1 MTKKLTPKQLAKW
14 LDSLPETTPVWALA
28 CHVDTTAQQ
37 SAALLARYAEARQA
51 AGQLTAELSALDT
64 LLTAKAESDAGENMP
79 AELNDA
85 DMLGYAPHYLHH
97 LIGAA
102 ACTWE
107 SAGRDLNAELGR
119 IVY

>member
-1 MTKKLTPKQLAKW
+1 MAKKLTPKQLAKW
-14 LDSLPETTPVWALA
+14 LNALPETTPAWALA
-28 CHVDTTAQQ
+28 CHVDTTTQQ

-51 AGQLTAELSALDT
+51 VGQLTAELNALDT
-64 LLTAKAESDAGENMP
+64 LLTAQAESDAGENMP

-107 SAGRDLNAELGR
+107 SSGRDLNAELGR

>member
-1 MTKKLTPKQLAKW
+1 MAKKLTPKQLAKW

-28 CHVDTTAQQ
+28 CNVDTTAQQ
-37 SAALLARYAEARQA
+37 SAALLARHDANRKAVEKLTEE
-51 AGQLTAELSALDT
+51 LTALDS
-64 LLTAKAESDAGENMP
+64 LLTAYAESDAGENMP
-79 AELNDA
+79 GELNDEG
-85 DMLGYAPHYLHH
+85 MLGYAPHYLNH

-107 SAGRDLNAELGR
+107 SSGRDLNAELGR

>member
-1 MTKKLTPKQLAKW
+1 MKKLTPKQLTKW

-28 CHVDTTAQQ
+28 CHVDTTAQK

-51 AGQLTAELSALDT
+51 TGQLTAELNALDA
-64 LLTAKAESDAGENMP
+64 LLTASAESDAGENMRP
-79 AELNDA
+79 ELNDA

-102 ACTWE
+102 ACHWK

-119 IVY
+119 IIY

>member
-1 MTKKLTPKQLAKW
+1 MKKLTPKQLAKW

-28 CHVDTTAQQ
+28 CHVETTAQQ
-37 SAALLARYAEARQA
+37 SAALLARYAEGRQA
-51 AGQLTAELSALDT
+51 TGQLTAELNALDT

-79 AELNDA
+79 AELHDA

-107 SAGRDLNAELGR
+107 SSGRDLNAELGR

>member
-1 MTKKLTPKQLAKW
+1 MKKLTPKQIAKW
-14 LDSLPETTPVWALA
+14 LNALPETTPVWALA
-28 CHVDTTAQQ
+28 CCVDTTAQQ

-51 AGQLTAELSALDT
+51 TGRLTAELNALDT

-79 AELNDA
+79 AELDDA

-107 SAGRDLNAELGR
+107 SSGRDLNAELGR

>member
-37 SAALLARYAEARQA
+37 STALLARHDANRQVV
-51 AGQLTAELSALDT
+51 GKLTEELNALDS
-64 LLTAKAESDAGENMP
+64 LLTASAESDAGENMP

-85 DMLGYAPHYLHH
+85 EMLGYAPNYLNH

-102 ACTWE
+102 AVHWE
-107 SAGRDLNAELGR
+107 TAGRDLNAEIGR
-119 IVY
+119 NIY